1 MVSTQDIPAF
11 ARLRTRR
18 QSDQPPGRVDP
29 WLHEGSV
36 TEQAEGF
43 HHHLQSLRSTDKSP
57 SARLPSTLTPRLPQ
71 TTLLVYGASIGPSIF
86 DEIVAMP
93 PTRRRV
99 GPPQVALAV
108 ARLLGW
114 LASLATLLAIAYLVR
129 RWPDKGG
136 TAAAAFLGVAVA
148 MLTDSW
154 EMIAQLDPTYNFPPM
169 KAPRAVMHDLFG
181 LVVTVG
187 GLMLMLFSDLR
198 EERAAQVD
206 DSFDKGN
213 DWNAKREV
221 MDVAQWMLA
230 IVACVATASAG
241 KESLQLTLSRIMRFF
256 FAIWSGCACTRARR
270 QRQFRRHGRRRRR
283 ATEPTIMDLIRAG
296 AAARYEE
303 DQLRRRQQRGEA

>member
-1 MVSTQDIPAF
+1 MGKH
-11 ARLRTRR
+11 R
-18 QSDQPPGRVDP
+18 QVAITTSVQRSEPSSDPK
-29 WLHEGSV
+29 H
-36 TEQAEGF
+36 F
-43 HHHLQSLRSTDKSP
+43 
-57 SARLPSTLTPRLPQ
+57 
-71 TTLLVYGASIGPSIF
+71 LLYDASIRSSIF

-129 RWPDKGG
+129 RWSDKGG
-136 TAAAAFLGVAVA
+136 TAAAALLGVAVA

-169 KAPRAVMHDLFG
+169 KPPRAVMHDLFS

-230 IVACVATASAG
+230 IVACVTAASAG